1 VEATHLPIADI
12 DQALK
17 SSALIYYT
25 TNRLLRKSNEHLR
38 RDQIQDTRKVHGS
51 RIINTI
57 CALRLDATTDER
69 EG

>member
-1 VEATHLPIADI
+1 
-12 DQALK
+12 
-17 SSALIYYT
+17 
-25 TNRLLRKSNEHLR
+25 LLRKSNEHLR